1 MYFNG
6 AVSVFR
12 NSIRAIIISL
22 KKTVS
27 SCNQA
32 TITYINNITI
42 YEECIKGYKRLR
54 S

>member
-1 MYFNG
+1 MKLLVYLEI
-6 AVSVFR
+6 VLEQS
-12 NSIRAIIISL
+12 SSLII
-22 KKTVS
+22 KKIVS

>member
-22 KKTVS
+22 EKKTVS

-42 YEECIKGYKRLR
+42 YEKCIKGYK
-54 S
+54 